1 MPKEKISF
9 ADFQKLDLRV
19 AKILNVEDIEGADKL
34 YKLTIDLGKELG
46 ERIIVA
52 GIKDFYNKEE
62 LKNKKIIVVA
72 NLEPKKLRGTESNGM
87 LLAVVKEKNGKEENV
102 VLLEPEK
109 DIEIGNKVC

>member
-87 LLAVVKEKNGKEENV
+87 LLAVVKEKMAKKKMLCFLNLK
-102 VLLEPEK
+102 K
-109 DIEIGNKVC
+109 T